1 MMVIRATRFALA
13 VVFVLMAVMFK
24 TGMFMHGD

>member
-1 MMVIRATRFALA
+1 MVNRATLFAVAVMVAVLA
-13 VVFVLMAVMFK
+13 AMFK

>member
-1 MMVIRATRFALA
+1 MVIRATLFAVA
-13 VVFVLMAVMFK
+13 VAFVLMAVMFK